1 MSEVLLTVEH
11 ATKIYKKKDKEFTAI
26 KDINFTVNKGEFI
39 SIVGPSGSGKT
50 TILEIL
56 CGLRDLTHG
65 TLKIKGETVKGPH
78 PSIGIVFQEESTF
91 PWRSLLDNVTF
102 GLEMLGVPK
111 KERIERAKQMIK
123 IVGLEG
129 FENAYPHE
137 LSGGMKQRVAIARTL
152 VTNPEIVVMDEPFGA
167 LDEQTRM
174 TLGGELL
181 NIIEKTGATVI
192 LVTHSI
198 QEAVLLSDRIIIL
211 SASPGRIREI
221 IVNNLEKPRS
231 ENSLQSPKFYE
242 ISQQVWSTLE
252 QEGLQKVER

>member
-65 TLKIKGETVKGPH
+65 TVKIKGETVKGPH

-91 PWRSLLDNVTF
+91 PWRTLLDNVTF

-221 IVNNLEKPRS
+221 LVNNLEKPRS
-231 ENSLQSPKFYE
+231 ENSLQSPKFNE